1 MSVGLQHG
9 HVHVGIQRASARP
22 VSKVK
27 VRKSEVIVGVDD
39 IHRGPPQGR
48 ARERRSGVLER
59 TRGRVLARRLR
70 MDGGE
75 GVDLG
80 VGVMGEDV
88 VKHPRARGRP
98 AWAWASSVDV
108 VILQGACVC
117 TCVSRA
123 HAGACEWVSS
133 ACEGVRVRAGTQC
146 ASAWAWAAR
155 ARGRARARTKAISEG
170 K

>member
-1 MSVGLQHG
+1 V
-9 HVHVGIQRASARP
+9 RP

-48 ARERRSGVLER
+48 AREQWSGVLEH
-59 TRGRVLARRLR
+59 TRGCVLARRLHV
-70 MDGGE
+70 DGGE

-80 VGVMGEDV
+80 ISVMGEDV
-88 VKHPRARGRP
+88 VKHPHAQGRP

-123 HAGACEWVSS
+123 HTGACEWISS
-133 ACEGVRVRAGTQC
+133 ACKGVWVHAGTQC

-155 ARGRARARTKAISEG
+155 ARARARVRARTKAISEG